1 MSSTVASAAST
12 AASTATTSTAAPLA
26 GGAMGK
32 DQFLKLLVA
41 QLKNQDPM
49 NPSNGQEMAAQLA
62 QFSSLEQL
70 TQIGQTL
77 GTQNDSL
84 AKVAG
89 AVNSQAAQAAVGKAV
104 MATGNYVHVT
114 PGTAEKVSFAVGQ
127 TGGSGTLHVFDAKG
141 VEVSKRDLG
150 VLKGGEQSA
159 DLGSSAAGLADGWYT
174 YSVDVVDASGK
185 TVPTQ
190 TYTNA
195 VIDGMRI
202 TAQGPVLTS
211 GALNIPY
218 ESVVAVGR

>member
-1 MSSTVASAAST
+1 MSTTVSPAVTT
-12 AASTATTSTAAPLA
+12 AGSTATTSAAAPIA

-77 GTQNDSL
+77 GTQNDAL

-89 AVNSQAAQAAVGKAV
+89 AVNSQSAQAAVGKAV
-104 MATGNYVHVT
+104 TATGNYVHVT
-114 PGTAEKVSFAVGQ
+114 PGEDDRVSFAVGQ
-127 TGGSGTLHVFDAKG
+127 TGGSGTLHVFDPSGK
-141 VEVSKRDLG
+141 EVGKRDLG
-150 VLKGGEQSA
+150 TLKGGEQSA
-159 DLGSSAAGLADGWYT
+159 ALGGAADGLPEGWYT
-174 YSVDVVDASGK
+174 YSVDVTDTSGK
-185 TVPTQ
+185 AVTTQ
-190 TYTNA
+190 TYINA

-202 TAQGPVLTS
+202 TPQGPLLTS
-211 GALNIPY
+211 GALSIPY